1 MCVAK
6 KECGILSHLYLFKA
20 VDKRWTGCWQSAGK
34 ENSTQMLLF
43 DEQLYVNM
51 PESFQEM
58 SQDRIDALY
67 PYEVKQEII
76 LESTQTGSFCTFS
89 LFEDQGIMD
98 SQVEYAIHSAFKI
111 VTRLY
116 PSCLLKEDQIMS
128 CAEAPCGWFAFK
140 TIAAEGALYNV
151 MYIFPVNGHMMFG
164 TMGCRMEDEQGKEQ
178 LMEIMR
184 SLKAQKRKRK

>member
-1 MCVAK
+1 
-6 KECGILSHLYLFKA
+6 
-20 VDKRWTGCWQSAGK
+20 
-34 ENSTQMLLF
+34 MLLF

-76 LESTQTGSFCTFS
+76 LESAQTGSFCTFS

-98 SQVEYAIHSAFKI
+98 SQVEYAIHSASKI

-116 PSCLLKEDQIMS
+116 PSCLLEEDQIMF
-128 CAEAPCGWFAFK
+128 CAEASCGWFAFK

-184 SLKAQKRKRK
+184 SLKAQKRKRKL

>member
-1 MCVAK
+1 
-6 KECGILSHLYLFKA
+6 
-20 VDKRWTGCWQSAGK
+20 
-34 ENSTQMLLF
+34 MLLF

-51 PESFQEM
+51 PESYQEM
-58 SQDRIDALY
+58 SLDRIDALY
-67 PYEVKQEII
+67 PYEMKQEII
-76 LESTQTGSFCTFS
+76 LESVQTGSFCTFS

-98 SQVEYAIHSAFKI
+98 SQVECAIHSVSKV

-116 PSCLLKEDQIMS
+116 PSCLLEKEQIMP

-140 TIAAEGALYNV
+140 TIDAEGELYNV

-184 SLKAQKRKRK
+184 SMKAKKKKGKL